1 MSSITKLTVNVTA
14 QPLSAI
20 WTGKIL
26 PALVAAILG
35 CVLIFTMGFAA
46 TSALHNAAHD
56 GRHSAGFPCH

>member
-1 MSSITKLTVNVTA
+1 MSSITKLTISVTA

-20 WTGKIL
+20 WTGKIF

-35 CVLIFTMGFAA
+35 CVLIFAMGFAEMS
-46 TSALHNAAHD
+46 TLHNAAHD